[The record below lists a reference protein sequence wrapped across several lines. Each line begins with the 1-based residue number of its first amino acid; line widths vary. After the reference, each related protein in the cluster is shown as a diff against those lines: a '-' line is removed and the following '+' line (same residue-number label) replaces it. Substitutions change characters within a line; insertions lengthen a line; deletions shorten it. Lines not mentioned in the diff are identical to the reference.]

1 MDPKFGCKQCGKTYK
16 WKPEFAGKKVKCK
29 CGYVMTAP
37 AAPAPAPAADEPD
50 LDALYDLA
58 DAGQAAAAAAPAMI
72 RCPACTGEMEPG
84 TQVCPSCGFNL
95 KTGKRAK
102 AAAVASGAGGGSGRR
117 ASAGGGGGGG
127 GASTAAIPAGGG
139 GAAVATA
146 PGSPL
151 SAFQAYG
158 APRKGLQKDAEN
170 TGMMTEFVA
179 PIVII
184 VVGLVCAV
192 LHATMFA
199 GVVVSIGDAMTRIGT
214 QLVLSLVLMVIGGAL
229 CIQLGEIAFGSPG
242 PAALKLA
249 ALALGPSSIA
259 NLMVAVPG
267 VFQGMGAMII
277 AMSLAFG
284 MYFIMC
290 HYLFEWDMSE
300 KWIVT
305 FMALLICML
314 AVPVATQMIFGPG
327 KSAVR
332 NDDAFVKARQDM
344 GRTKEAKAWLAESN
358 GRLVGELARG
368 LGVDMVNEL
377 YALGAT
383 DVQVQPEGP
392 NAAEIHVKMPKDA
405 KKRKSI
411 VEYYNQ
417 FATQNK
423 LAHCEDKGGKWMLLR
438 YLPIADPPM
447 DAF

>member
-1 MDPKFGCKQCGKTYK
+1 M
-16 WKPEFAGKKVKCK
+16 A
-29 CGYVMTAP
+29 
-37 AAPAPAPAADEPD
+37 
-50 LDALYDLA
+50 
-58 DAGQAAAAAAPAMI
+58 
-72 RCPACTGEMEPG
+72 
-84 TQVCPSCGFNL
+84 
-95 KTGKRAK
+95 
-102 AAAVASGAGGGSGRR
+102 
-117 ASAGGGGGGG
+117 
-127 GASTAAIPAGGG
+127 
-139 GAAVATA
+139 
-146 PGSPL
+146 
-151 SAFQAYG
+151 AFQAYG
-158 APRKGLQKDAEN
+158 APRRGLQKDAEN
-170 TGMMTEFVA
+170 TGVATEFVA
-179 PIVII
+179 PIII
-184 VVGLVCAV
+184 IIVGLVCAV

-199 GVVVSIGDAMTRIGT
+199 GMTVSLSDAMTRIGT

-284 MYFIMC
+284 MYFVMT

-314 AVPVATQMIFGPG
+314 AVPVATAMIFGPG

-383 DVQVQPEGP
+383 DIQVQAEGP

-411 VEYYNQ
+411 VEYYNE
-417 FATQNK
+417 FAKQNK
-423 LAHCEDKGGKWMLLR
+423 LAGCEDKGGTWMLLR

-447 DAF
+447 DTGFF